1 MILPPCAISSKITSC
16 DIFSKYFANLTD
28 TWPVVC
34 ILLRGELSCLQLLAG
49 RVRKAEVWSSDWKLL
64 LSLLAWVQGTV
75 VLHLGCDIACFLG
88 LKVFHFTSCCLSN
101 HESATVS
108 CCGSKKALL
117 GTICLTSCS
126 SLPPSPVICLKRCSG
141 VHLGTYGFWNTV
153 NELKTSFLTG
163 DCSSLWLWVVMA
175 EDALFMCITEHRGRW
190 VQLGG
195 TVREFQ
201 TIIPC
206 H

>member
-1 MILPPCAISSKITSC
+1 MASC
-16 DIFSKYFANLTD
+16 LHIAEGRT
-28 TWPVVC
+28 
-34 ILLRGELSCLQLLAG
+34 ELSAAAG
-49 RVRKAEVWSSDWKLL
+49 RESEESRGLKQWLKMTPVTFGMSSGYSSAAL
-64 LSLLAWVQGTV
+64 
-75 VLHLGCDIACFLG
+75 ACFLG

-195 TVREFQ
+195 TAREFQ